1 MPVAD
6 LCPACSRGNA
16 AGRGMVVG
24 YALRGDF
31 ARLGHAN
38 HGPHDGTAGSRKGA
52 FIAGIIAYMGR
63 RGGVFHAR
71 RRSICSSGT
80 CEFRPA
86 SGRNHRF
93 PVEIVCAGEAWREA
107 ALEVSAQLP
116 EGHIEVRL
124 VGQDPALVY
133 VGEEAAPPE
142 PAADDGLTA
151 RITLRLPES
160 LKASIEADAAREGIS
175 VNSLI
180 VRALSRGTGG
190 RVQRSGKR
198 LRGYGQS

>member
-1 MPVAD
+1 VLQAI
-6 LCPACSRGNA
+6 RGS
-16 AGRGMVVG
+16 AGLRLLD
-24 YALRGDF
+24 ALG
-31 ARLGHAN
+31 
-38 HGPHDGTAGSRKGA
+38 
-52 FIAGIIAYMGR
+52 
-63 RGGVFHAR
+63 
-71 RRSICSSGT
+71 
-80 CEFRPA
+80 
-86 SGRNHRF
+86 
-93 PVEIVCAGEAWREA
+93 EA
-107 ALEVSAQLP
+107 ALEISGQLP

-142 PAADDGLTA
+142 PAAEDGLTS

-180 VRALSRGTGG
+180 VRALSRGAGG